1 MRQSAV
7 WTGRH
12 QHKKEDIMAND
23 FHGLPTGSLQNDLVR
38 IDYLAEAGPRL
49 VRLFLAG
56 SEVNLMAEV
65 PDLSLETPFGDF
77 SLYGGHR
84 LWHAPEAFPR
94 TYLPDNDGLTVD
106 EFEGGVRLRQPTE
119 RPTSIQKSIELRLD
133 PDRPALVV
141 QHSLHNVGL
150 WPVELAPWA
159 LTQVALGGVAV
170 LPQQAPVPST
180 YLPTRQL
187 TLWSYTQLRDK
198 RLRLDDDLVLV
209 DGQVGEQPC
218 KVGYFNHAGW
228 MGYLLGDI
236 FFVKRFTPQPDL
248 PHSDMGCNCEVYVWN
263 RFLEVETLGPLTV
276 LEPGAAVVHVE
287 TWELHHVPGVLP
299 TIDGVRALL
308 AELQMEG

>member
-1 MRQSAV
+1 
-7 WTGRH
+7 
-12 QHKKEDIMAND
+12 MAND

>member
-1 MRQSAV
+1 M
-7 WTGRH
+7 TT
-12 QHKKEDIMAND
+12 D
-23 FHGLPTGSLQNDLVR
+23 FHGYPTRSLANQHLRV
-38 IDYLAEAGPRL
+38 DYLAEAGPRL

-56 SEVNLMAEV
+56 SEVNLMAEA
-65 PDLSLETPFGDF
+65 PDLSWETPFGDF
-77 SLYGGHR
+77 YLYGGHR

-119 RPTSIQKSIELRLD
+119 RPTGIQKSIELRLD
-133 PDRPALVV
+133 PDRPALTV

-187 TLWSYTQLRDK
+187 TLWSYTHLRDE
-198 RLRLDDDLVLV
+198 RLRLDDDLVLI
-209 DGQVGEQPC
+209 DGRVGEQPC
-218 KVGYFNHAGW
+218 KIGYFNHAGW

-248 PHSDMGCNCEVYVWN
+248 PHPDMGCNCEVYVWN
-263 RFLEVETLGPLTV
+263 RFLEVETLGPLTL

-287 TWELHHVPGVLP
+287 TWELYRVPGAQT
-299 TIDGVRALL
+299 TIDDVRALVAAL
-308 AELQMEG
+308 KLEG